1 MSFPG
6 DTFETFFE
14 GNQINDQEINNKDKT
29 VEDDP
34 VQMAIARHLGVDLTP
49 KGRAARKRLG
59 LSVIVTGSPKSGKSE
74 LARQVVKHYG
84 AALINIDAVIE
95 EAILN
100 SETKGRAAQKA
111 YELCKE
117 ETNRKMS
124 EMNALESSDGQVHG
138 VSDSK
143 DDKTGSNVNSQPSS
157 KETPA
162 TKGSGRNTNAKSTAS
177 NTNAKG
183 QKDGYR
189 ASPLLPQPG
198 IHALEPAL
206 EPISHTIRTVRGP
219 NGAWIPDQS
228 NKLEDI
234 ELDQHQHQI
243 QEIALNHYSVAS
255 YQRI

>member
-6 DTFETFFE
+6 FSNRQIDTFETFFE

-59 LSVIVTGSPKSGKSE
+59 LSVIVTGPPKSGKSE

-100 SETKGRAAQKA
+100 SETKGGAAQKA

-198 IHALEPAL
+198 IHAPEPVG
-206 EPISHTIRTVRGP
+206 PSTNKNQTFPTVHRP
-219 NGAWIPDQS
+219 NGS
-228 NKLEDI
+228 
-234 ELDQHQHQI
+234 
-243 QEIALNHYSVAS
+243 
-255 YQRI
+255 